1 MARNAPIS
9 VKDLTAA
16 LAIGKEQ
23 GKQESQVAEK
33 RPDSP
38 VKKPGGKPWPGY
50 PNPMPPGKDWPVEL
64 ASLRI
69 NPNTILL
76 PREPAPAESD
86 DGYGE
91 NPTPGHPDWQFQAHG
106 GPHYNEYGQ
115 PIQDPTF
122 GIDPG
127 GGPVRLDHM
136 EQSPEEKI
144 ENEKTHER
152 NYPHPSH
159 ELQISQTRRDKA
171 IRNIMNKYGKD
182 DKGNY
187 KDPTKLLQNLLTI
200 AQA

>member
-76 PREPAPAESD
+76 PKEPAPAETD
-86 DGYGE
+86 EDYGE
-91 NPTPGHPDWQFQAHG
+91 GEVGDGWKLSHG
-106 GPHYNEYGQ
+106 GPFYNEYGQ
-115 PIQDPTF
+115 TIKDPSQ
-122 GIDPG
+122 GWSNNGVPLPQIDH
-127 GGPVRLDHM
+127 LK
-136 EQSPEEKI
+136 QTPEEMQQ
-144 ENEKTHER
+144 NEQMHEQ
-152 NYPHPSH
+152 NYPDPSH
-159 ELQISQTRRDKA
+159 ELKISQTRKDKA